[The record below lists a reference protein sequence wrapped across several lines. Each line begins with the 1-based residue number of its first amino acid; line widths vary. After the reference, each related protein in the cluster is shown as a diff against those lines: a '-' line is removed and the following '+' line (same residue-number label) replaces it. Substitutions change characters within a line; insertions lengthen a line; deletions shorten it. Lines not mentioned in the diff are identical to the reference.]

1 MFKDRFEAG
10 ARLAEKVKKFKNS
23 NSIILA
29 IPRGG
34 LEVGYVIT
42 KETGIPLD
50 IILIKKIGHPL
61 DKDYAIGSVGLSGR
75 IINQEA
81 RVYQRYIED
90 ETIQIQEELKRRYKR
105 YFGNRQPFSLKGKI
119 VILTDDGVATGSTIL
134 AAIDIVRNHNP
145 EKIVI
150 AIPVGPMETIK
161 KLELIADEVICE
173 LVPPSFQGVGQF
185 YENFAQV
192 PDSEA
197 ITLLQKASHIEVNH

>member
-10 ARLAEKVKKFKNS
+10 ARLAEKVKKFKDS

-61 DKDYAIGSVGLSGR
+61 DKEYAIGSVSLSGR

-81 RVYQRYIED
+81 RVHQKYIED
-90 ETIQIQEELKRRYKR
+90 ETIQIQEELKRKYKR
-105 YFGNRQPFSLKGKI
+105 YFGNRQPFPLEGKI

-145 EKIVI
+145 KKIVI
-150 AIPVGPMETIK
+150 AIPVAPMETIK

-197 ITLLQKASHIEVNH
+197 ITLLQKVSRIEVNH